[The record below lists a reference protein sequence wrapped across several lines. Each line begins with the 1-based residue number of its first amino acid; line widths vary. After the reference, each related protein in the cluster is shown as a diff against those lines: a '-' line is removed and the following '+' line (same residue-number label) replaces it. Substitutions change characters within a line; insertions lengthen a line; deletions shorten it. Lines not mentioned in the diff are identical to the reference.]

1 MNIARFS
8 VKNPVFAN
16 LLLLLILV
24 VGSVTYYHMPKEI
37 FPIIPLDRI
46 HIITIYQDVAPEEIE
61 KTVSIPI
68 ENAIQGIDGIKEILS
83 TSLEGQSFI
92 ETHPNTEMGFWAA
105 QLMYYGYVYE
115 GITIPR
121 MTVEYV
127 EMIVTRL
134 FPQKISLFSAEEAE
148 DAIPELVA
156 FWQFLKRE
164 YKQSNADRH

>member
-68 ENAIQGIDGIKEILS
+68 ENAIQGIDGIKEIVS

-92 ETHPNTEMGFWAA
+92 DLE
-105 QLMYYGYVYE
+105 
-115 GITIPR
+115 IC
-121 MTVEYV
+121 
-127 EMIVTRL
+127 
-134 FPQKISLFSAEEAE
+134 
-148 DAIPELVA
+148 
-156 FWQFLKRE
+156 
-164 YKQSNADRH
+164 